1 MMPIEPV
8 TLSFS
13 AAVLLGLSF
22 GAGPCNIAC
31 LPYLGP
37 VFMATD
43 QGMRNSW
50 RILLPFSLGRMFGYA
65 LLGTAAGWVGLLVQ
79 DWIEESWV
87 RWVLGGATI
96 ILALSI
102 LWQQKRSKAASCNA
116 MSNTTCNEASLS
128 VADKK
133 NTPLMPGA
141 LFGMGAGMALNP
153 CAPLTTIILAAA
165 TTASSLAGMFLGLG
179 FAVGAIIVPTLVFA
193 TGVAHFGTQVR
204 LHLRHWRGVLEKAS
218 VALLLLL
225 GFATAMGWIVP

>member
-13 AAVLLGLSF
+13 AAILLGLSF

-43 QGMRNSW
+43 QSMRDSW

-65 LLGTAAGWVGLLVQ
+65 LLGTAAGWAGLLVQ
-79 DWIEESWV
+79 DWIDEPWV
-87 RWVLGGATI
+87 RWVLGGATML
-96 ILALSI
+96 LALSI
-102 LWQQKRSKAASCNA
+102 LWQQRKNKPASCSVKN
-116 MSNTTCNEASLS
+116 NTPNNEAVLS
-128 VADKK
+128 VTGK

-165 TTASSLAGMFLGLG
+165 TTANAVAGMSLGLG
-179 FAVGAIIVPTLVFA
+179 FALGAIIVPTLIFA
-193 TGVAHFGTQVR
+193 TGVAHFGSQIR
-204 LHLRHWRGVLEKAS
+204 LHLKNWRGALEKTS

-225 GFATAMGWIVP
+225 GFGTAMGWIVP

>member
-13 AAVLLGLSF
+13 AAILLGLSF

-43 QGMRNSW
+43 QGMRDSW
-50 RILLPFSLGRMFGYA
+50 RVLLPFSLGRMFGYA
-65 LLGTAAGWVGLLVQ
+65 LLGTAAGWAGLLVQ
-79 DWIEESWV
+79 DWIDAPWV
-87 RWVLGGATI
+87 RWVLGGATML
-96 ILALSI
+96 LALSI
-102 LWQQKRSKAASCNA
+102 LWQQTHGRRASCKT
-116 MSNTTCNEASLS
+116 SSKPGNEAVLS
-128 VADKK
+128 ATAK

-165 TTASSLAGMFLGLG
+165 TTASAIAGMSLGLG
-179 FAVGAIIVPTLVFA
+179 FALGAIIVPTLIFA
-193 TGVAHFGTQVR
+193 TGVAHFGSQIR
-204 LHLRHWRGVLEKAS
+204 LHLKQWRGALEKTS

-225 GFATAMGWIVP
+225 GFGTAMGWIVP

>member
-1 MMPIEPV
+1 MMPIDPV

-13 AAVLLGLSF
+13 AAMLLGLGF

-50 RILLPFSLGRMFGYA
+50 RILLPFSLGRIFGYA
-65 LLGTAAGWVGLLVQ
+65 LLGMAAGWAGLLVQ
-79 DWIEESWV
+79 DWIDGPWV

-96 ILALSI
+96 LLALSI
-102 LWQQKRSKAASCNA
+102 LWRRKSAGHASCNA
-116 MSNTTCNEASLS
+116 RNNNPGNEARLR
-128 VADKK
+128 VAGK

-153 CAPLTTIILAAA
+153 CAPLSSIILAAA
-165 TTASSLAGMFLGLG
+165 TIASALAGMSLGLG
-179 FAVGAIIVPTLVFA
+179 FALGAIIVPTLVFA
-193 TGVAHFGTQVR
+193 TGMAHFGAQVR
-204 LHLRHWRGVLEKAS
+204 LHLKHWRGALEKAS
-218 VALLLLL
+218 ITLLLLL
-225 GFATAMGWIVP
+225 GLGTAMGWIVP

>member
-13 AAVLLGLSF
+13 AAILLGLSF

-65 LLGTAAGWVGLLVQ
+65 LLGTAAGWAGLLVQ
-79 DWIEESWV
+79 DWIDEPWV
-87 RWVLGGATI
+87 RWVLGSATI
-96 ILALSI
+96 LLALSI
-102 LWQQKRSKAASCNA
+102 LWQQKQTGTASCKTKN
-116 MSNTTCNEASLS
+116 SSPNNEAVLS
-128 VADKK
+128 IKNK

-165 TTASSLAGMFLGLG
+165 TTASAIAGLSLGLG
-179 FAVGAIIVPTLVFA
+179 FALGAIIIPTLIFA
-193 TGVAHFGTQVR
+193 TGVAHFGSQVR
-204 LHLRHWRGVLEKAS
+204 LHLKNWRGVLEKAS

-225 GFATAMGWIVP
+225 GFGTAMGWIVP

>member
-13 AAVLLGLSF
+13 AAILLGLSF

-65 LLGTAAGWVGLLVQ
+65 LLGTAAGWAGLLVQ
-79 DWIEESWV
+79 DWIDAPWV

-96 ILALSI
+96 LLALSI
-102 LWQQKRSKAASCNA
+102 LWQQKKTRHACAMPVAASPATRRCCA
-116 MSNTTCNEASLS
+116 FRVKTPTGARRTVRHGGRHGTESL
-128 VADKK
+128 
-133 NTPLMPGA
+133 
-141 LFGMGAGMALNP
+141 
-153 CAPLTTIILAAA
+153 CAPDHHHPGGSHHCQRSGRHVSGTRVCAGRHHHSQHCYSLPVSHILA
-165 TTASSLAGMFLGLG
+165 
-179 FAVGAIIVPTLVFA
+179 P
-193 TGVAHFGTQVR
+193 R
-204 LHLRHWRGVLEKAS
+204 
-218 VALLLLL
+218 
-225 GFATAMGWIVP
+225 

>member
-13 AAVLLGLSF
+13 AAILLGLSF

-65 LLGTAAGWVGLLVQ
+65 MLGTAAGWAGLLVQ
-79 DWIEESWV
+79 DWIDEPWV

-96 ILALSI
+96 LLALSI
-102 LWQQKRSKAASCNA
+102 LWQQRRNKPTSC
-116 MSNTTCNEASLS
+116 STKSSISSNEAVLS
-128 VADKK
+128 VTGK

-165 TTASSLAGMFLGLG
+165 TTASAVAGMSLGLG
-179 FAVGAIIVPTLVFA
+179 FALGAIIVPTLVFA
-193 TGVAHFGTQVR
+193 TGIAHFGTQVR
-204 LHLRHWRGVLEKAS
+204 LHLKQWRGALEKVS
-218 VALLLLL
+218 VALLMLL
-225 GFATAMGWIVP
+225 GFGTAMGWIVP

>member
-13 AAVLLGLSF
+13 AAILLGLSF

-65 LLGTAAGWVGLLVQ
+65 LLGTAAGWAGLLVQ
-79 DWIEESWV
+79 DWIDEPWV

-96 ILALSI
+96 LLALSI
-102 LWQQKRSKAASCNA
+102 LWQQKRNKPVSCHTKSSTAN
-116 MSNTTCNEASLS
+116 NEATLS
-128 VADKK
+128 VTGK

-165 TTASSLAGMFLGLG
+165 TTASAVAGMSLGLG
-179 FAVGAIIVPTLVFA
+179 FALGAIIVPTLMFA
-193 TGVAHFGTQVR
+193 TGIAHFGTQVR
-204 LHLRHWRGVLEKAS
+204 LHLKHWRGALEKTS

-225 GFATAMGWIVP
+225 GFGTAMGWIVP